1 MKERFPDRICGGG
14 RNGRAVRRPEEG
26 RHGVRI
32 SKEKRQRNIIYI
44 NGGVMARTGE
54 RENLMKMIYQMGVQ
68 EDFSAEEYEK
78 FTALQADSQITEY
91 FVNGYRAAASNLKE
105 IDELID
111 RYSVRWK
118 TSRLPK
124 VDLAILRLALA
135 EICYLTDIPVSVTIN
150 EAVELAK
157 KYSTE
162 KSSKF
167 INGVLGSAARDAG
180 VPADSCETSAGGK
193 DER

>member
-1 MKERFPDRICGGG
+1 
-14 RNGRAVRRPEEG
+14 
-26 RHGVRI
+26 
-32 SKEKRQRNIIYI
+32 
-44 NGGVMARTGE
+44 MARTGE

-118 TSRLPK
+118 TARLPK

-167 INGVLGSAARDAG
+167 INGVLGLSLIHI
-180 VPADSCETSAGGK
+180 
-193 DER
+193 

>member
-1 MKERFPDRICGGG
+1 
-14 RNGRAVRRPEEG
+14 
-26 RHGVRI
+26 
-32 SKEKRQRNIIYI
+32 
-44 NGGVMARTGE
+44 MARTGE

-157 KYSTE
+157 KYSTG

>member
-1 MKERFPDRICGGG
+1 
-14 RNGRAVRRPEEG
+14 
-26 RHGVRI
+26 
-32 SKEKRQRNIIYI
+32 
-44 NGGVMARTGE
+44 MARTGE

-193 DER
+193 YER

>member
-1 MKERFPDRICGGG
+1 MNDA
-14 RNGRAVRRPEEG
+14 NLA
-26 RHGVRI
+26 
-32 SKEKRQRNIIYI
+32 YI
-44 NGGVMARTGE
+44 DV
-54 RENLMKMIYQMGVQ
+54 
-68 EDFSAEEYEK
+68 
-78 FTALQADSQITEY
+78 ALQIYEQHLAELD
-91 FVNGYRAAASNLKE
+91 AAIERHCLAWKL
-105 IDELID
+105 D
-111 RYSVRWK
+111 RLS
-118 TSRLPK
+118 K
-124 VDLAILRLALA
+124 VDLSILRLAAA
-135 EICYLTDIPVSVTIN
+135 EMRYMEKIPYKVAVN

>member
-1 MKERFPDRICGGG
+1 
-14 RNGRAVRRPEEG
+14 
-26 RHGVRI
+26 
-32 SKEKRQRNIIYI
+32 
-44 NGGVMARTGE
+44 MARTGE

-167 INGVLGSAARDAG
+167 INGVLGSAARDTG

>member
-1 MKERFPDRICGGG
+1 M
-14 RNGRAVRRPEEG
+14 RRPEEG

-32 SKEKRQRNIIYI
+32 SEEKRQRNIIYI
-44 NGGVMARTGE
+44 NGGVLARTGE

>member
-1 MKERFPDRICGGG
+1 
-14 RNGRAVRRPEEG
+14 
-26 RHGVRI
+26 
-32 SKEKRQRNIIYI
+32 
-44 NGGVMARTGE
+44 MARTGE

-180 VPADSCETSAGGK
+180 VPADSCETSAGSK

>member
-1 MKERFPDRICGGG
+1 
-14 RNGRAVRRPEEG
+14 
-26 RHGVRI
+26 
-32 SKEKRQRNIIYI
+32 
-44 NGGVMARTGE
+44 MARTGE

-150 EAVELAK
+150 EAVELGK

-167 INGVLGSAARDAG
+167 INGVLGRAARDAG

>member
-1 MKERFPDRICGGG
+1 
-14 RNGRAVRRPEEG
+14 
-26 RHGVRI
+26 
-32 SKEKRQRNIIYI
+32 
-44 NGGVMARTGE
+44 MARTGE
-54 RENLMKMIYQMGVQ
+54 RENLMKLIYQMGVQ

>member
-1 MKERFPDRICGGG
+1 
-14 RNGRAVRRPEEG
+14 
-26 RHGVRI
+26 
-32 SKEKRQRNIIYI
+32 
-44 NGGVMARTGE
+44 MARTGE

>member
-1 MKERFPDRICGGG
+1 
-14 RNGRAVRRPEEG
+14 
-26 RHGVRI
+26 
-32 SKEKRQRNIIYI
+32 
-44 NGGVMARTGE
+44 MARTGE

-162 KSSKF
+162 QSSKF

>member
-1 MKERFPDRICGGG
+1 
-14 RNGRAVRRPEEG
+14 
-26 RHGVRI
+26 
-32 SKEKRQRNIIYI
+32 
-44 NGGVMARTGE
+44 MARTGE

-180 VPADSCETSAGGK
+180 VPADSC
-193 DER
+193 

>member
-1 MKERFPDRICGGG
+1 
-14 RNGRAVRRPEEG
+14 
-26 RHGVRI
+26 
-32 SKEKRQRNIIYI
+32 
-44 NGGVMARTGE
+44 MARTGE

-91 FVNGYRAAASNLKE
+91 FVNGYRVAASNLKE

>member
-1 MKERFPDRICGGG
+1 
-14 RNGRAVRRPEEG
+14 
-26 RHGVRI
+26 
-32 SKEKRQRNIIYI
+32 
-44 NGGVMARTGE
+44 MARTGE

-105 IDELID
+105 IEELID

>member
-1 MKERFPDRICGGG
+1 
-14 RNGRAVRRPEEG
+14 
-26 RHGVRI
+26 
-32 SKEKRQRNIIYI
+32 
-44 NGGVMARTGE
+44 MARTGE

-157 KYSTE
+157 KSSTE

>member
-1 MKERFPDRICGGG
+1 
-14 RNGRAVRRPEEG
+14 
-26 RHGVRI
+26 
-32 SKEKRQRNIIYI
+32 
-44 NGGVMARTGE
+44 MARTGE

-118 TSRLPK
+118 TSRPPK

>member
-1 MKERFPDRICGGG
+1 
-14 RNGRAVRRPEEG
+14 
-26 RHGVRI
+26 
-32 SKEKRQRNIIYI
+32 
-44 NGGVMARTGE
+44 MARTGE

-150 EAVELAK
+150 EAVELGK

>member
-1 MKERFPDRICGGG
+1 
-14 RNGRAVRRPEEG
+14 
-26 RHGVRI
+26 
-32 SKEKRQRNIIYI
+32 
-44 NGGVMARTGE
+44 MARTGE

-124 VDLAILRLALA
+124 VDLAILRLALT

>member
-1 MKERFPDRICGGG
+1 
-14 RNGRAVRRPEEG
+14 
-26 RHGVRI
+26 
-32 SKEKRQRNIIYI
+32 
-44 NGGVMARTGE
+44 MARTGE
-54 RENLMKMIYQMGVQ
+54 RENLKKMTYQMGLQ

-180 VPADSCETSAGGK
+180 VPADSCETSAGVK

>member
-1 MKERFPDRICGGG
+1 
-14 RNGRAVRRPEEG
+14 
-26 RHGVRI
+26 
-32 SKEKRQRNIIYI
+32 
-44 NGGVMARTGE
+44 MARTGE

-167 INGVLGSAARDAG
+167 IIGVLGSAARDAG

>member
-1 MKERFPDRICGGG
+1 
-14 RNGRAVRRPEEG
+14 
-26 RHGVRI
+26 
-32 SKEKRQRNIIYI
+32 
-44 NGGVMARTGE
+44 MARTGE

-124 VDLAILRLALA
+124 VDLAILRLALT

-157 KYSTE
+157 RFGGEEDPS
-162 KSSKF
+162 F
-167 INGVLGSAARDAG
+167 VNGVLGAVSRQ
-180 VPADSCETSAGGK
+180 GGRAPLEE
-193 DER
+193 DGQS

>member
-1 MKERFPDRICGGG
+1 
-14 RNGRAVRRPEEG
+14 
-26 RHGVRI
+26 
-32 SKEKRQRNIIYI
+32 
-44 NGGVMARTGE
+44 MARTGE

-180 VPADSCETSAGGK
+180 VPADSCETSAVGK

>member
-1 MKERFPDRICGGG
+1 
-14 RNGRAVRRPEEG
+14 
-26 RHGVRI
+26 
-32 SKEKRQRNIIYI
+32 
-44 NGGVMARTGE
+44 MARTGE

-68 EDFSAEEYEK
+68 ENFSAEEYEK

-91 FVNGYRAAASNLKE
+91 FVNGYRATAEHLKE

-111 RYSVRWK
+111 RHSVRWK

-157 KYSTE
+157 KYSTD

-167 INGVLGSAARDAG
+167 INGVLGSAAKD
-180 VPADSCETSAGGK
+180 VSTSADLSKASAGDD
-193 DER
+193 DEK

>member
-1 MKERFPDRICGGG
+1 M
-14 RNGRAVRRPEEG
+14 
-26 RHGVRI
+26 
-32 SKEKRQRNIIYI
+32 
-44 NGGVMARTGE
+44 
-54 RENLMKMIYQMGVQ
+54 
-68 EDFSAEEYEK
+68 
-78 FTALQADSQITEY
+78 QADSQITEY

>member
-1 MKERFPDRICGGG
+1 
-14 RNGRAVRRPEEG
+14 
-26 RHGVRI
+26 
-32 SKEKRQRNIIYI
+32 
-44 NGGVMARTGE
+44 MARTGE

-180 VPADSCETSAGGK
+180 VPADSCEMSAGGK

>member
-1 MKERFPDRICGGG
+1 
-14 RNGRAVRRPEEG
+14 
-26 RHGVRI
+26 
-32 SKEKRQRNIIYI
+32 
-44 NGGVMARTGE
+44 MARTGE

-118 TSRLPK
+118 TSRLPI

>member
-1 MKERFPDRICGGG
+1 
-14 RNGRAVRRPEEG
+14 
-26 RHGVRI
+26 
-32 SKEKRQRNIIYI
+32 
-44 NGGVMARTGE
+44 MARTGE

-162 KSSKF
+162 RSSKF